1 MNGSR
6 FFASSPSLLIADA
19 SIIINLNASERAA
32 DIVKALPH
40 RFAVTGNA
48 VVELEAGEGNGHDD
62 ARQLQRLIRAGLV
75 ERVEIGAAGAP
86 IYETLIDGS
95 ARSTLD
101 DGEAATIACA
111 VEQGGFALLDER
123 KARSLCAASFAALP
137 MACTAELLMHPAV
150 ADILGPEHITA
161 VVRAL
166 QIGRMRVPSE
176 FLAAVT
182 RLLGPDHTAACSS
195 LPKAVRQTA

>member
-1 MNGSR
+1 MNASK

-19 SIIINLNASERAA
+19 SIIINLNASGRAA

-40 RFAVTGNA
+40 RFAVPASA
-48 VVELEAGEGNGHDD
+48 VVELEAGERNGHDD
-62 ARQLQRLIRAGLV
+62 AQQLWELIRAGLV

-86 IYETLIDGS
+86 VYETLIDGS

-123 KARSLCAASFAALP
+123 KARSLCATLFAALP
-137 MACTAELLMHPAV
+137 LACTAEILMHPAV
-150 ADILGPEHITA
+150 AGVLAPNHVTA

-166 QIGRMRVPSE
+166 QVGRMRVPPE
-176 FLAAVT
+176 FLAEVT
-182 RLLGPDHTAACSS
+182 KLLGPDHTAACSS
-195 LPKAVRQTA
+195 LPKTVRQTA